1 MSIFKFSNFRIFKL
15 IFILLLLA
23 QNSFS
28 QLDFSGIKK
37 FTRADTLRGTLSELR
52 SCYDVLL
59 YDLDVKVD
67 IDKKFISGS
76 NTIKFLANNDFKK
89 LQIDLFENMKIE
101 KIEFSTSADE
111 EHSQELKYNREFNA
125 VFVDFPDTIK
135 KESVGFLKIYYS
147 GKPQSAKHPPWDGGF
162 SWDKDK
168 EGNPWV
174 GVSCQGTGASL
185 WWPCKDHQSDE
196 PNEMLIRVTVPP
208 GLSDVSNGRLKQK
221 TTLPDGWTKFEWYV
235 SYPINNYDVTLNI
248 GNYQSFSDTYFNP
261 AYKDTLTLDYF
272 VLPENFEKAK
282 IQFEQV
288 KPMLDC
294 YYKYFG
300 EYPFIRDGYKLVEAP
315 YLGMEHQSC
324 IAYGNKYKNGYS
336 GFDMSGTGYKF
347 DYIIIHESAHEWWG
361 NSITT
366 NDIADMWIH
375 EGFATYSEALYI
387 EGMYGHDA
395 YLEYINS
402 EKKSVEN
409 EEPIIGKYGLNN
421 EGSNDMYP
429 KGALLLHTIR
439 SIINDDKKF
448 FEIIK
453 GIQDTFHYQT
463 INSHDIEKYI
473 SDKSGIDFSDVF
485 ELYLRSSSIPKL
497 SLKIEENPWD
507 LKITYRYTLGGGSA
521 FKEEPDEEDQP
532 FFTMPVK
539 VTLKK
544 DEFGFIFPTTEWQTM
559 VIRDMKFAEFKIAT
573 DLFYIDK
580 EFNFVNV
587 NGD

>member
-1 MSIFKFSNFRIFKL
+1 MKHILLFF
-15 IFILLLLA
+15 LLLLIT
-23 QNSFS
+23 QEGYS
-28 QLDFSGIKK
+28 QFDFGKNKK
-37 FTRADTLRGTLSELR
+37 FTKADTLRGTLSAYR
-52 SCYDVLL
+52 SCYDVLF
-59 YDLDVKVD
+59 YDLDIKVD

-76 NTIKFLANNDFKK
+76 NTIKFLANNDFQM

-101 KIEFSTSADE
+101 KIEFAMQANENSDG
-111 EHSQELKYNREFNA
+111 QPGLKYTRQYNA
-125 VFVDFPDTIK
+125 VFIEFPDTIK
-135 KESVGFLKIYYS
+135 EGSVRSIKIHYS
-147 GKPQSAKHPPWDGGF
+147 GKPQSAKHAPWDGGF

-208 GLSDVSNGRLKQK
+208 GLMNVSNGRLKRK
-221 TTLPDGWTKFEWYV
+221 TILPDSCTRFEWFV

-248 GNYQSFSDTYFNP
+248 ANYKYFGDTYFNP
-261 AYKDTLTLDYF
+261 DFKDTLTLDYF
-272 VLPENFEKAK
+272 VLPSNYEKAK
-282 IQFEQV
+282 IQFDQV

-294 YYKYFG
+294 YYKLFG
-300 EYPFIRDGYKLVEAP
+300 EYPFVKDGYKLVEAP

-336 GFDMSGTGYKF
+336 GIDMSGTGYEF

-375 EGFATYSEALYI
+375 EGFTTYAEALYI
-387 EGMYGHDA
+387 ECLYGYDA

-402 EKKSVEN
+402 EKIKVGN
-409 EEPIIGKYGLNN
+409 EDPLIGNYGLNN

-429 KGALLLHTIR
+429 KGALLIHTLR
-439 SIINDDKKF
+439 SIMNDDAKF

-453 GIQDTFHYQT
+453 GIQATFKYQT
-463 INSHDIEKYI
+463 INSRDIEKYI
-473 SDKSGIDFSDVF
+473 SNNSGIDFSNFF

-497 SLKIEENPWD
+497 SLKIKEDAWD
-507 LKITYRYTLGGGSA
+507 LTIDYRYTLFGTTA
-521 FKEEPDEEDQP
+521 FKEEIYPEAQP
-532 FFTMPVK
+532 FYSAPLK

-544 DEFGFIFPTTEWQTM
+544 DEFSFIYPTTEWQTIL
-559 VIRDMKFAEFKIAT
+559 IRDMRASEFFIAT

-580 EFNFVNV
+580 EFIFVNE
-587 NGD
+587 ND